1 MHAVDIAHERRVNAE
16 SQQLLHTSWITRGD
30 LQRNGQRHVLEL
42 AGPWLTVLRRDAET
56 RPIGAIG
63 ASSVPDGA
71 EEHHHRSGGHRHAA
85 PAGIVGLRSLVTPAM
100 AARNELGGAVV
111 GREVVDGPDGAD

>member
-16 SQQLLHTSWITRGD
+16 SQQLLHTSWITGGD

-42 AGPWLTVLRRDAET
+42 AGPRLTVLRRDAET

-63 ASSVPDGA
+63 ASSVPHGA
-71 EEHHHRSGGHRHAA
+71 EEHHHRSGGARPSA
-85 PAGIVGLRSLVTPAM
+85 PAALLRWVAPSIPHIG
-100 AARNELGGAVV
+100 AR
-111 GREVVDGPDGAD
+111 D